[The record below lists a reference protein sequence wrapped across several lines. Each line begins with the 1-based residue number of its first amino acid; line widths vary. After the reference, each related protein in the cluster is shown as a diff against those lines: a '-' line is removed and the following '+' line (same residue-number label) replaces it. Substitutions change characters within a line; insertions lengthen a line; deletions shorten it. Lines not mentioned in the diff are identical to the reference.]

1 MGSKLHLIDKCI
13 SGIAEK
19 TGNVPLME
27 IIADG
32 TQVNENPAACYRGLG
47 CVTAN
52 NSSLLLLDYKIEHPK
67 EYEEMMRLLFQKDYG
82 VGLTHIKVE
91 LGADVNSS
99 SGTEPA
105 TKRSAD
111 EPADVT
117 RGAGFQ
123 FAADAK
129 AINPDLTLDLLRWG
143 EPSWV
148 TAAFQLSQ
156 EHGLNARY
164 RWYKETLDAA
174 HAVYGL
180 KFDFI
185 SADQSETDMAD
196 EAWILYLRYRL
207 DHETNA
213 PYDYS
218 KIKLVASDEAGTRNI
233 AAQMVEN
240 NLLRNAVDVIGLHYT
255 TQGDSYTNL
264 LNEAYGKEIWYS
276 EGIAPCNMP
285 EYTAL
290 ADDCGIKGKNG
301 LIDVANRIIN
311 SYYNGKMVMY

>member
-52 NSSLLLLDYKIEHPK
+52 NSSRLLLDYKIEHPK

-129 AINPDLTLDLLRWG
+129 AINPDLTL
-143 EPSWV
+143 
-148 TAAFQLSQ
+148 QL
-156 EHGLNARY
+156 
-164 RWYKETLDAA
+164 
-174 HAVYGL
+174 
-180 KFDFI
+180 
-185 SADQSETDMAD
+185 
-196 EAWILYLRYRL
+196 
-207 DHETNA
+207 
-213 PYDYS
+213 
-218 KIKLVASDEAGTRNI
+218 
-233 AAQMVEN
+233 
-240 NLLRNAVDVIGLHYT
+240 
-255 TQGDSYTNL
+255 
-264 LNEAYGKEIWYS
+264 
-276 EGIAPCNMP
+276 
-285 EYTAL
+285 
-290 ADDCGIKGKNG
+290 
-301 LIDVANRIIN
+301 
-311 SYYNGKMVMY
+311 